1 LFKDFS
7 TALQP
12 RLLSTASTAF
22 QPSLEMSDVTAN
34 FAHICI
40 IAIWFIL
47 KNCNHA
53 IWCGWVVRCGDW
65 ESQMVSCC
73 S

>member
-22 QPSLEMSDVTAN
+22 QPSLEMSDVHTSR
-34 FAHICI
+34 HC
-40 IAIWFIL
+40 
-47 KNCNHA
+47 
-53 IWCGWVVRCGDW
+53 VRFKEPHVDVYPVCKVMFPYELFDA
-65 ESQMVSCC
+65 ESISCEWT
-73 S
+73 